1 MILRTNNNLKTN
13 TMIHNGFGND
23 YDNINLD
30 NDVLEQA
37 KGLHSLFTSGY
48 ASPAPGD
55 PNNNGLREFIG
66 GFVEFNL
73 YIMLYL
79 ALIATMVGVALIGGC
94 IMKCFITVNSNTKKD
109 SKEVDLEQQEQ
120 IMKSFYKPTAPI
132 N

>member
-1 MILRTNNNLKTN
+1 MIDD
-13 TMIHNGFGND
+13 GFGNN

-37 KGLHSLFTSGY
+37 KGLHSLFTSVH
-48 ASPAPGD
+48 ADPALGD
-55 PNNNGLREFIG
+55 PNNNGLKEFIG

-109 SKEVDLEQQEQ
+109 GKEVDLEQQEQ
-120 IMKSFYKPTAPI
+120 IMKSFHKPTAPI
-132 N
+132 Y